1 MFSISV
7 LKILSATKSSAHL
20 FSRSVLKKLIQPQQG
35 GKGKDE
41 IQLPSGSEHFS
52 FQLLSIK
59 YYLPNG
65 REMFSPYQL
74 TRPLCLHDFTSPLD
88 HKTSFFTWP
97 GHNLPWA
104 IGPGVFFPAL
114 LGSGVRSSSAAY
126 VTHFSFSSLV
136 RSSCACSNSCLSWIC
151 ASCWSAI
158 SERMVCNFTNSCK
171 TEIWD

>member
-97 GHNLPWA
+97 GHNSFAL
-104 IGPGVFFPAL
+104 GNRTRCFFPAL
-114 LGSGVRSSSAAY
+114 LGSGGRSSSAAY

-171 TEIWD
+171 TDWD

>member
-41 IQLPSGSEHFS
+41 IQLPSESEHFS
-52 FQLLSIK
+52 FQLLPIK

-88 HKTSFFTWP
+88 HQTSFFTWP
-97 GHNLPWA
+97 GHNSFAL
-104 IGPGVFFPAL
+104 GNRTRCFFSCPAREWSQKQL
-114 LGSGVRSSSAAY
+114 
-126 VTHFSFSSLV
+126 SSLCN
-136 RSSCACSNSCLSWIC
+136 SLQFQFSCEILLCLLQLLPFLNMRFLLVSNLR
-151 ASCWSAI
+151 A
-158 SERMVCNFTNSCK
+158 NGL
-171 TEIWD
+171 